1 MMKKLINKVDDV
13 LNEQLKG
20 FASAHNDLLKVN
32 FEPTFA
38 YRKDAPIKNK
48 VALISGGGSGHE
60 PLHNGY
66 VGSGMLD
73 AACPGEIFTS
83 PTPDQMY
90 EAAKKVD
97 GGAGVLFI
105 VKNYTGD
112 VMNFEMAADMAR
124 EDGIDVRNV
133 IIDDDVAVKD
143 SLFTAGRRGMGV
155 TVLAEKICGAA
166 ADAGYDLDQI
176 EALCRKVN
184 RHGKSMGMALTACIT
199 PANGTPSFDLDENKM
214 EIGIGIHGEPGV
226 ERMELKSANEITQ
239 MLVSGILDDENYT
252 RKLHEW
258 SSDKNDWV
266 DVKVTDEPIGN
277 GDRVIAMVN
286 SMGGTP
292 ISELYGVYSK
302 MEELLEAAGI
312 EIARSMVGHYITS
325 LEMQGVSIT
334 LLKVD
339 NELLKFYDA
348 PVHTPGWHQ

>member
-1 MMKKLINKVDDV
+1 MKKLINDVDDV
-13 LNEQLKG
+13 LKEQLQG
-20 FASAHNDLLKVN
+20 FGSAHKDLLSVH
-32 FEPTFA
+32 FDPTFV
-38 YRKDAPIKNK
+38 YRKDAPVKKK

-66 VGSGMLD
+66 IGPGMLD

-83 PTPDQMY
+83 PTPDQMF

-97 GGAGVLFI
+97 SGEGVLFI

-112 VMNFEMAADMAR
+112 VMNFEMAADMAHD
-124 EDGIDVRNV
+124 EGIDVRNV

-143 SLFTAGRRGMGV
+143 SSFTAGRRGMGV

-166 ADAGYDLDQI
+166 ADDGYDLDQL
-176 EALCRKVN
+176 EALCKKVN
-184 RHGKSMGMALTACIT
+184 RFGKSMGMALSACIT
-199 PANGTPSFDLDENKM
+199 PANGTPSFDLDENEM
-214 EIGIGIHGEPGV
+214 EIGIGIHGEPGA
-226 ERMELKSANEITQ
+226 ERMELKSADEITE

-258 SSDKNDWV
+258 STEEKDWI
-266 DVKVTDEPIGN
+266 DVELTDEPIVK

-302 MEELLEAAGI
+302 MAQLLEASGI

-334 LLKVD
+334 LLKAD
-339 NELLKFYDA
+339 DELLKYYDA
-348 PVHTPGWHQ
+348 PVNTPGWHK